1 MAIISKTYG
10 RLLTVIMAWLGFS
23 CEPDHGGGMC
33 PDYGVSSA
41 TYKAKGTVVSQT
53 DDVPIEGIR
62 AVLKAEPDATW
73 GMDTVYT
80 NSKGVFNL
88 KGFDFS
94 NKLYVELTDIDGEKN
109 GSFNN
114 KDIEVDFSHIKYKGS
129 DWERGE
135 VEKDLG
141 IIKLTPKE

>member
-10 RLLTVIMAWLGFS
+10 RLLAIIMAWLGYS
-23 CEPDHGGGMC
+23 CGIFETTME
-33 PDYGVSSA
+33 YGTPST

-53 DDVPIEGIR
+53 DDTPIEGIR
-62 AVLKAEPDATW
+62 AVFKAEPDATW

-80 NSKGVFNL
+80 DSKGVFNL
-88 KGFDFS
+88 KSFDYYS
-94 NKLYVELTDIDGEKN
+94 SKLYVELTDIDGEKN
-109 GSFNN
+109 GSFYK
-114 KDIEVDFSHIKYKGS
+114 KDVEADFSHVKFKGNVR
-129 DWERGE
+129 ERSE

>member
-10 RLLTVIMAWLGFS
+10 RLLAIILAWLGYS
-23 CEPDHGGGMC
+23 CDWWGMEK
-33 PDYGVSSA
+33 YGAPVA

-53 DDVPIEGIR
+53 DDTPIEGIR
-62 AVLKAEPDATW
+62 AVFKAEPDATW

-80 NSKGVFNL
+80 DSKGVFNL
-88 KGFDFS
+88 KGFGYS

-109 GSFNN
+109 GSFDN
-114 KDIEVDFSHIKYKGS
+114 KDVEADFSHVKFKGNGQES
-129 DWERGE
+129 GE
-135 VEKDLG
+135 VEKDLE